1 MPTTEPLDDGDDVG
15 GPLNSIAEFH
25 QAQPA
30 NPAPAPRPAPAA
42 AAAPASPAPQS
53 AVRTEV
59 HRAPAP
65 TPTPVPAGGPRP
77 VVYGPVVGR
86 PQARGTRT
94 SLDSKV
100 LSINTAK
107 AAPTAPSADA
117 RSAETAPRDTDKP
130 ASEFTAERLTRAWTS
145 YIESHGQEQL
155 LVHTMRSHIPVR
167 RAGSFALDV
176 EVDSDMQA
184 SQINEAMPRLL
195 DHLHTS
201 LDNYSVTIAVRVK
214 DGPGSPSTW
223 NEREVLADMLKRH
236 PDLRRYMD
244 ELGLTLS

>member
-30 NPAPAPRPAPAA
+30 NPAPAAKPATAD
-42 AAAPASPAPQS
+42 APASPAPQ
-53 AVRTEV
+53 AAGRTEV

-86 PQARGTRT
+86 PQARGMRT

-107 AAPTAPSADA
+107 AAPAAPAA
-117 RSAETAPRDTDKP
+117 ETQSAETAPRETDKS
-130 ASEFTAERLTRAWTS
+130 ASEFSAEQLAGAWTS

-155 LVHTMRSHIPVR
+155 LVHTMRSHVPVR
-167 RAGSFALDV
+167 RAGSFGLDV

-184 SQINEAMPRLL
+184 SQINEALPRLL

-201 LDNYSVTIAVRVK
+201 LDNYSVTITVHVK

>member
-30 NPAPAPRPAPAA
+30 NPAPAARPAAS
-42 AAAPASPAPQS
+42 PASPAPQ
-53 AVRTEV
+53 AAGRTEG
-59 HRAPAP
+59 HHAPAP

-86 PQARGTRT
+86 PQARGIRT
-94 SLDSKV
+94 SLDNKV
-100 LSINTAK
+100 LSINAAK
-107 AAPTAPSADA
+107 AAPATPSAVAPSAETVA
-117 RSAETAPRDTDKP
+117 SAPADRP
-130 ASEFTAERLTRAWTS
+130 ASEFTAEQLAQAWTS

-155 LVHTMRSHIPVR
+155 LVHTMRSHFPVR
-167 RAGSFALDV
+167 RAGSFALDT

-195 DHLHTS
+195 DHLHAA
-201 LDNYSVTIAVRVK
+201 LDNYSVTITVHVK